1 MLSSA
6 IAHRARCSCDLCSRL
21 LLVLRSPCCSWPKV
35 IDWAKH
41 LVIFMWTRSSMRGLS
56 VGLAWL
62 DLLELLESLI
72 ELLSGVTGGSGG
84 IDDNSP
90 ALPALF

>member
-1 MLSSA
+1 
-6 IAHRARCSCDLCSRL
+6 
-21 LLVLRSPCCSWPKV
+21 
-35 IDWAKH
+35 
-41 LVIFMWTRSSMRGLS
+41 MRGLS

-84 IDDNSP
+84 IDDNSS